1 MQPADT
7 KYESPTH
14 LTPSLIRQS
23 VNTDLPHLASQ
34 ISPHLHSPVLRK
46 SIHSTPQIMAPPTPL
61 SVATNSINRLLK
73 EESSYRTEL
82 ATQQR
87 RVEKLQAGGGG
98 ESDDDDD
105 DGVGNMEFRLRQEV

>member
-1 MQPADT
+1 
-7 KYESPTH
+7 
-14 LTPSLIRQS
+14 
-23 VNTDLPHLASQ
+23 
-34 ISPHLHSPVLRK
+34 
-46 SIHSTPQIMAPPTPL
+46 MAPPTPL

-105 DGVGNMEFRLRQEV
+105 DGVGNMEFRLRQEASGKTSDGPEVEAAKDAVARAKASS